1 MSSSA
6 RGSSGVLPNYDAFLG
21 HSSGGGG
28 GAFLK
33 SWRDDGSIDVWLHPQ
48 APPGVRWAHSFWELK
63 KIKKKAKNEEVE
75 TEELRSYRWICHER
89 EAILRRQRFR
99 DDDIGRRADPNSQDP
114 KRVCGGIVGN
124 GRREYPPEVC
134 PMCLLIEWLRDQV
147 RDERLSWTS
156 TLFSWKCSDGE
167 EEIVSLG
174 GFCGLFGRATN
185 DYTKDQLDQLRRA
198 HVERDESYLEAAG
211 ARCDYLL
218 RVIDDGNPSEGCV
231 IAPVADALGRKVQK
245 AIKDRIEMSKGA
257 FRPSETP
264 FCMRWKFDDA
274 KSFEDKYDVVPM
286 IEAKPSD
293 EVLEAIEA
301 DPPSL
306 SDLLAPGNPA
316 TLRAQMEK
324 HCAIQGVP
332 WDKFFGAAEAAEQAE
347 GEKGPGNEPWD
358 EEKRASVQQ
367 AAAPTAPAQPPAQP
381 RPDPVVSTVAA
392 AQAPAQQAS
401 LPGTQAEPYEC
412 EVCNGP
418 NSSATRCRH
427 CGSEYDEF
435 TGALTYDATKPVGPG
450 NMPKTGQQPAQA
462 PAQAPAPAAAAQ
474 PAAETPPPAGRAPAR
489 RRRAA
494 NA

>member
-1 MSSSA
+1 MSTQ
-6 RGSSGVLPNYDAFLG
+6 RGSSGVLESYDAFLG

-33 SWRDDGSIDVWLHPQ
+33 SWREDGTIDVWLHPQ

-63 KIKKKAKNEEVE
+63 KIKKKAKNEETE
-75 TEELRSYRWICHER
+75 IEELRSYRWICHER

-99 DDDIGRRADPNSQDP
+99 DDDIGRRADERSDSPI
-114 KRVCGGIVGN
+114 RRCGGIVGN

-147 RDERLSWTS
+147 RDERVSWTQ
-156 TLFSWKCSDGE
+156 TLFSWKCADGE

-185 DYTKDQLDQLRRA
+185 DYTKEQLDQLRRA

-218 RVIDDGNPSEGCV
+218 RVVDDGNPGEGCV

-257 FRPSETP
+257 FKPSETP
-264 FCMRWKFDDA
+264 FCMRWKYDDK

-293 EVLEAIEA
+293 EVLDALEA
-301 DPPSL
+301 DPPSITE
-306 SDLLAPGNPA
+306 LLALGNVA

-324 HCAIQGVP
+324 HCALQGVP
-332 WDKFFGAAEAAEQAE
+332 WDKFFGAAEQAEQAE
-347 GEKGPGNEPWD
+347 GAKGPGDEPWD
-358 EEKRASVQQ
+358 QERRARDQSKAEAPASVQ
-367 AAAPTAPAQPPAQP
+367 APAQP
-381 RPDPVVSTVAA
+381 RPDPVVATVAA
-392 AQAPAQQAS
+392 AHGTAPAQPPATS
-401 LPGTQAEPYEC
+401 EAEPYEC

-427 CGSEYDEF
+427 CGSEYDEV

-450 NMPKTGQQPAQA
+450 NMPRVGQQAQAAPQA
-462 PAQAPAPAAAAQ
+462 PAQPAAAA
-474 PAAETPPPAGRAPAR
+474 PAEAPPPAGREPAR
-489 RRRAA
+489 RRRKATA
-494 NA
+494 